1 MPSVSTSPDYYEIT
15 LLRHGESIGNAQERL
30 QGRADY
36 PLTEAGRA
44 QVQALAERWR
54 RAGARFDAGI
64 TSPLLRARQTAE
76 IMAEALGLS
85 FEVDPLWVERDVGSL
100 AGLDAEQVAEQLGER
115 PFRSPYEAFGG
126 EGESDWE
133 LFLRAGQAV
142 DQLLR
147 RPPGKY
153 LVVSHG
159 GLLNKV
165 LYAILGIPAQL
176 PLGPR
181 FHFGNAGFAVFEYR
195 PQRARWHLM
204 RFESAA
210 GGLR

>member
-1 MPSVSTSPDYYEIT
+1 MSSVSTLDCYEIT
-15 LLRHGESIGNAQERL
+15 LLRHGESTGNAQERL

-44 QVQALAERWR
+44 QVQTLAERWR

-76 IMAEALGLS
+76 ILAGVLGLS

-115 PFRSPYEAFGG
+115 PLHSPYEAFGG
-126 EGESDWE
+126 DGEGDWE

-142 DQLLR
+142 HRLLR
-147 RPPGKY
+147 RPPGRY

-165 LYAILGIPAQL
+165 MYAVLGIPAQR
-176 PLGPR
+176 PFGPR
-181 FHFGNAGFAVFEYR
+181 FHFGNTGFAVLEYLPSRYHWRFVHFET
-195 PQRARWHLM
+195 PTGD
-204 RFESAA
+204 ST
-210 GGLR
+210 